1 MLSHLRFVGQYFSR
15 PSACERHVWS
25 LSGRLVSSAWGGRGR
40 KVPVQISTYE
50 NFLNIKVIPTKCD
63 HFYQNLLGNKIL
75 KKFCV
80 NDITCCHGNAVF
92 DAMFTKILTF

>member
-1 MLSHLRFVGQYFSR
+1 MFGHYLDVQFVR
-15 PSACERHVWS
+15 P
-25 LSGRLVSSAWGGRGR
+25 GGGGGGR